1 MMIAVL
7 SLVVLAGPLTLD
19 VKVDGAG
26 YMRFVS
32 EGRVVYANSAQLT
45 VVGGSLGHKSGALV
59 LPTIKVPAT
68 APSLSIDLEGRVF
81 VGEANVGRLVLA
93 VFGPSDALTPSG
105 SFLVAANRPKLS
117 NPGEGLAGVIRM
129 GGETPV
135 PQTEPAKTIK
145 PVNKVTRSGKATIV
159 VSGDSEASGERFLL
173 GEIAQIS
180 AAPELTESLK
190 SIEIGDTPSIGVSRG
205 LDVRQIAAR
214 LKAEGFDVD
223 ELSIEIEPGSKV
235 HRKAQLIPAADF
247 ERVAVE
253 AARQALGDT
262 VPLIAQVS
270 RQEFKAPMG
279 TLELVAESCVT
290 NSGGASVLIAVKIDG
305 RRYNARQIQVK
316 PDAQAPGVRFG
327 SPITILMVSGGA
339 TVEVSGQAKGN
350 AFVGQTVTVK
360 TSTGVEFTGTVVSPG
375 RVEVKL

>member
-1 MMIAVL
+1 MIAVL
-7 SLVVLAGPLTLD
+7 SLVVLAGPLSLD

-45 VVGGSLGHKSGALV
+45 VVRGSLGHKSGALL
-59 LPTIKVPAT
+59 LPTIKIPSN
-68 APSLSIDLEGRVF
+68 APSLSVDLEGRVF
-81 VGEANVGRLVLA
+81 AGSSNVGRLVLA
-93 VFGPSDALTPSG
+93 LFGEGDPLKPSG

-129 GGETPV
+129 AGYAPI

-145 PVNKVTRSGKATIV
+145 PVNKITRSGNAVIV
-159 VSGDSEASGERFLL
+159 VSGESEASGERFLL

-180 AAPELTESLK
+180 ASPELTETLK
-190 SIEIGDTPSIGVSRG
+190 AIEIGDTPAIGVSRG

-214 LKAEGFDVD
+214 LKAEGFEVD
-223 ELSIEIEPGSKV
+223 DLSIEIAPGSKV
-235 HRKAQLIPAADF
+235 HRKAQIIPAADF

-253 AARQALGDT
+253 AARQALGDA

-270 RQEFKAPMG
+270 TQEFKAPMG
-279 TLELVAESCVT
+279 KLELVAESCVT
-290 NSGGASVLIAVKIDG
+290 NSSGASVLIAVKIDG

-327 SPITILMVSGGA
+327 SPVTILMVSGGA

-350 AFVGQTVTVK
+350 AFIGQMVTVK
-360 TSTGVEFTGTVVSPG
+360 TSTGVEFTGTVVSPD